1 MELEDIRKKYQ
12 CDEGRTF
19 AQWKEWVRKNKP
31 SQAETHIVTAVAP
44 NGSKFEKLIGG
55 YTDAQNNA
63 FDLVAHGYKKV
74 KMFKSVNAGPL
85 KLLRNFSAPLHGA
98 KFKDSVDS
106 TLEKYAND
114 ASLSQKKDQPVK
126 VTNISIKPSPVG
138 GFEGNVYYSKNGET
152 DLYSPWHIMA
162 NGKWGFPFGRSST
175 RLTQSDKKLIEQK
188 IKKLVSQKGVKVKD
202 SVDSVDSIRQKYQCD
217 AWNHLDR
224 EMKRK
229 IISHLKTRWK
239 FSDAIINR
247 FIRDFDGD
255 FSMFIKEKM
264 SWPEITKFLDTR
276 AKKVDVNPYS
286 SSYRHSLLV
295 EKGKMKQPGNKF
307 DKLGSG
313 KNPLKIDSADGVEQ
327 IRAKYSTDAMVP
339 KSELDKKKYTQFF
352 VNGEDINGKVLRIP
366 QRRFKKFEEAVRV
379 AKSLQNANT
388 RHVFVEGGWDNNQ
401 FEPKALYDWR
411 NPKAK

>member
-1 MELEDIRKKYQ
+1 MNLEDIRNKYQ

-55 YTDAQNNA
+55 YTDAQNHA
-63 FDLVAHGYKKV
+63 FDLVSHGYKNVKV
-74 KMFKSVNAGPL
+74 FKSVNAGPM

-98 KFKDSVDS
+98 KFKDSC
-106 TLEKYAND
+106 
-114 ASLSQKKDQPVK
+114 
-126 VTNISIKPSPVG
+126 
-138 GFEGNVYYSKNGET
+138 
-152 DLYSPWHIMA
+152 
-162 NGKWGFPFGRSST
+162 
-175 RLTQSDKKLIEQK
+175 
-188 IKKLVSQKGVKVKD
+188 D
-202 SVDSVDSIRQKYQCD
+202 SVDEIRNKYQCD

-307 DKLGSG
+307 NKLGRG
-313 KNPLKIDSADGVEQ
+313 KNPLKIDSVDEADRVER
-327 IRAKYSTDAMVP
+327 IRSKYSSDAYNLGMETKEFDPKAPLKVISVTTKKEPDGISGRVTFTKGQKKTSERFMVY
-339 KSELDKKKYTQFF
+339 KSGNWDVTPGGGFGITGLTAGDKQALM
-352 VNGEDINGKVLRIP
+352 N
-366 QRRFKKFEEAVRV
+366 AVRN
-379 AKSLQNANT
+379 KLST
-388 RHVFVEGGWDNNQ
+388 MGI
-401 FEPKALYDWR
+401 
-411 NPKAK
+411 KAK

>member
-1 MELEDIRKKYQ
+1 MELEEIRKKYQ

-31 SQAETHIVTAVAP
+31 SQAQAHIVKAVAP
-44 NGSKFEKLIGG
+44 NGSKYERLIGG
-55 YTDAQNNA
+55 YTDAQNTA
-63 FDLVAHGYKKV
+63 FDLVSHGYKDV
-74 KMFKSVNAGPL
+74 KLYHSVNAGPL
-85 KLLRNFSAPLHGA
+85 KLLRNFSAPLHGV
-98 KFKDSVDS
+98 KFKDSAYSVD
-106 TLEKYAND
+106 EIFQKYEND

-202 SVDSVDSIRQKYQCD
+202 SVDAVDSIRQKYAKD
-217 AWNHLDR
+217 AA
-224 EMKRK
+224 
-229 IISHLKTRWK
+229 
-239 FSDAIINR
+239 F
-247 FIRDFDGD
+247 G
-255 FSMFIKEKM
+255 IKVKGNEKGSERLTM
-264 SWPEITKFLDTR
+264 EKVFKELNPAPAW
-276 AKKVDVNPYS
+276 KKVKKGNTIVIRTNINGKDQDVVTIKYFNPNIVAMTPRGGAANMVALKDVS
-286 SSYRHSLLV
+286 V
-295 EKGKMKQPGNKF
+295 MCG
-307 DKLGSG
+307 KLGVEGRRSY
-313 KNPLKIDSADGVEQ
+313 NDSADSIEM
-327 IRAKYSTDAMVP
+327 IKAKYSEDAMVS
-339 KSELDKKKYTQFF
+339 KSELEKKKYTQFF

-401 FEPKALYDWR
+401 VEPKALYDWR

>member
-1 MELEDIRKKYQ
+1 MELEEIRNKYQ

-63 FDLVAHGYKKV
+63 FDLVAHGYKNV

-98 KFKDSVDS
+98 KFKDSADSVD
-106 TLEKYAND
+106 EICQKYEND

-175 RLTQSDKKLIEQK
+175 RLTPSDKKLIEQK

-202 SVDSVDSIRQKYQCD
+202 SADSVDEIRNKYQ
-217 AWNHLDR
+217 
-224 EMKRK
+224 
-229 IISHLKTRWK
+229 
-239 FSDAIINR
+239 SDAV
-247 FIRDFDGD
+247 G
-255 FSMFIKEKM
+255 
-264 SWPEITKFLDTR
+264 
-276 AKKVDVNPYS
+276 AGVVNPNFKFQTN
-286 SSYRHSLLV
+286 V
-295 EKGKMKQPGNKF
+295 EKRLATTRKGRAMTLPQYGKPSKVYIGKDGNSF
-307 DKLGSG
+307 AVFNTSGQKLSKTPFKTASEAESFAR
-313 KNPLKIDSADGVEQ
+313 KNGWMVE
-327 IRAKYSTDAMVP
+327 
-339 KSELDKKKYTQFF
+339 
-352 VNGEDINGKVLRIP
+352 
-366 QRRFKKFEEAVRV
+366 RR
-379 AKSLQNANT
+379 
-388 RHVFVEGGWDNNQ
+388 
-401 FEPKALYDWR
+401 
-411 NPKAK
+411 